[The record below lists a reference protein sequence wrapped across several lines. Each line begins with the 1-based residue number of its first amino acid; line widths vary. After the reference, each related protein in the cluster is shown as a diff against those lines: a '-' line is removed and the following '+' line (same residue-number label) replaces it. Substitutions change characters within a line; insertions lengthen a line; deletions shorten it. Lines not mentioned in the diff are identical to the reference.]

1 MIKQIVVV
9 VLPDAN
15 PPNALLQSRMLEY
28 MSNRTEDYH
37 CLPSPTVASTST
49 AMAASSAVAAAAACS
64 SSSTSSVAARP
75 SPAIASLA
83 MAVSILVVGLPGWGC
98 AALEFLLQTL
108 VCLSHLC
115 IAQVHFPVE
124 VIGQASIVVK
134 SAQICA
140 AHVAHLQ
147 LLVARWARCVRQ
159 RLELSLPIILGGFG
173 LTKLEELGNCLV
185 DGALVAQHG
194 DFFQANLNGPRE
206 IGDLFQQGIGLADF
220 VWRLFQPA
228 LGRVDSAIAL
238 FHVFLHVSHVVP
250 LEAPSPFLV
259 RVRRLVLILE
269 RLRVRL
275 GARAKVLFCV
285 RKEIVWTGA
294 NEVRTADFDFGH
306 AELWRALSWG
316 REILLAHELLCDKMS
331 VVSGQWSVV
340 NAIGGRRHF
349 LPSSFLCSAAMVTLE
364 LERKSLKLRLVLKFG
379 GAFKVLM

>member
-49 AMAASSAVAAAAACS
+49 AMAASSAVAAAACS

-206 IGDLFQQGIGLADF
+206 IGYLFQQGIGLADL
-220 VWRLFQPA
+220 VWGLFQPA
-228 LGRVDSAIAL
+228 LGCVDSAIAL
-238 FHVFLHVSHVVP
+238 FDVFLHVSHVVP
-250 LEAPSPFLV
+250 LEAPSAFLV

-294 NEVRTADFDFGH
+294 NEVRTADFGIGH

-316 REILLAHELLCDKMS
+316 RKILLAHELLCDKMS
-331 VVSGQWSVV
+331 VVNG
-340 NAIGGRRHF
+340 IGGKRHSYQAASFAPPPWLRWNRREKSEVEVG
-349 LPSSFLCSAAMVTLE
+349 LEVRGSFQGFDVKM
-364 LERKSLKLRLVLKFG
+364 
-379 GAFKVLM
+379 